1 MDDETEHG
9 IWLCA
14 LELEKK
20 RYNPVH
26 VSRPFG
32 YAGRLLLVVFLSASQ
47 AHLAQADDGE
57 LARVQAHLY
66 SGKLSEARKSAE
78 AWVQAQPANQTAKF
92 AFASTGF
99 FQAVEKLGQDFH
111 KYGLRSVW
119 TDPSGGMSGVP
130 FLRLPVPQNLNPERA
145 SYEAIRTVLSEFNSR
160 LQTVDAELSGIE
172 LNDSID
178 YPLDLKQVRLDFKGG
193 GNQEGL
199 EPLWLVFQRITAMRP
214 PEGESPNLIVNFD
227 AADVV
232 WLRGYTHLL
241 SAITD
246 FLLAHDWHK
255 GFETALHNIF
265 PRSNPE
271 FLRLLTKQ
279 RNRAD
284 FELGG
289 IADLVAFVHLAN
301 WPVVEPERMRSCLRH
316 LETMVALSRKNWELI
331 LAETDDRNEWVPN
344 PRQTPAL
351 GGLRVPEERVK
362 AWQGFLDEFD
372 ALLQGKKL
380 IPHYRFDKGINL
392 RRFFLEPTAFDPILL
407 IQGSAAVPYLE
418 NGEMTSPETWRQIM
432 ELFDGNFFTYFIWF
446 N

>member
-1 MDDETEHG
+1 MH
-9 IWLCA
+9 I
-14 LELEKK
+14 
-20 RYNPVH
+20 
-26 VSRPFG
+26 SRLSS

-47 AHLAQADDGE
+47 AHLAKADDTD
-57 LARVQAHLY
+57 LARVQAQLY
-66 SGKLSEARKSAE
+66 SGKLTEARKAAE
-78 AWVQAQPANQTAKF
+78 AWAQGQPANQTAKF
-92 AFASTGF
+92 AVASTGF

-172 LNDSID
+172 LNDLID

-193 GNQEGL
+193 GSQEGL

-279 RNRAD
+279 KSRAD

-289 IADLVAFVHLAN
+289 NRGSRCVRASGKLARRGTGAHALLLAASGN
-301 WPVVEPERMRSCLRH
+301 HGCLEPEELGANPGRNRRPQRMGSRAAPNCRAGRAAGSGRACEGL
-316 LETMVALSRKNWELI
+316 AWLS
-331 LAETDDRNEWVPN
+331 
-344 PRQTPAL
+344 
-351 GGLRVPEERVK
+351 G
-362 AWQGFLDEFD
+362 
-372 ALLQGKKL
+372 
-380 IPHYRFDKGINL
+380 
-392 RRFFLEPTAFDPILL
+392 
-407 IQGSAAVPYLE
+407 
-418 NGEMTSPETWRQIM
+418 
-432 ELFDGNFFTYFIWF
+432 
-446 N
+446 

>member
-1 MDDETEHG
+1 MGEGTPSQRLRADSLSHGERAGVRGDTTVMLAPIGGQPEVRAQRPSLRESPLILSFSPWEKGRLYSARRLPPLKYLKPILFAPRMDDETEHR
-9 IWLCA
+9 ICLCA

-47 AHLAQADDGE
+47 AHLAQADDGD
-57 LARVQAHLY
+57 LARVQAQLY

-92 AFASTGF
+92 ASASTGF

-160 LQTVDAELSGIE
+160 LQAVDAELSGIE

-193 GNQEGL
+193 GSQEGL

-255 GFETALHNIF
+255 GFDTALHNIF
-265 PRSNPE
+265 PRSTPE
-271 FLRLLTKQ
+271 FLR
-279 RNRAD
+279 
-284 FELGG
+284 
-289 IADLVAFVHLAN
+289 
-301 WPVVEPERMRSCLRH
+301 
-316 LETMVALSRKNWELI
+316 
-331 LAETDDRNEWVPN
+331 
-344 PRQTPAL
+344 
-351 GGLRVPEERVK
+351 
-362 AWQGFLDEFD
+362 
-372 ALLQGKKL
+372 
-380 IPHYRFDKGINL
+380 
-392 RRFFLEPTAFDPILL
+392 
-407 IQGSAAVPYLE
+407 
-418 NGEMTSPETWRQIM
+418 
-432 ELFDGNFFTYFIWF
+432 
-446 N
+446 